1 MNVYITR
8 LNGTYISDT
17 AQHVQKKTAEVAYQI
32 GCREL
37 GIYRYN
43 AEPENFESRMS
54 RLDGIIAGLSAGD
67 IVICQLPTWNGLGFD
82 TSLIEHIKAYRGHVI
97 IFIHDFEAL
106 MQEGWRY
113 KLRETIELYN
123 QAEVLIVAS
132 YALREFLLKNGIRE
146 NMKFVVQEIWDYP
159 TDIDFIDK
167 PALKKEIYFAGHA
180 GKFKFMNQWDYD
192 IPLNTF
198 SWASCTG
205 KNVRNMGWVNPSRL
219 LIELA
224 KGGFGLV
231 WYGDEYWHQYMKYN
245 NTTKLS
251 TYLAAGIPVIVPRG
265 ISNQYLLEENH
276 LGFIVDNLDEAVER
290 VRNITEDEYHEYVE
304 HVGKFA
310 VLLRGGYFARKLI
323 TEAVHLV
330 VREDT
335 VKEPLPTRTYDLGE
349 AAFSHAILNESYG
362 GYLALSW
369 DYKGS
374 TDGFLIYNTSGELI
388 GETEN
393 IYQHYFLIKEYKRE
407 DGFIVKAYIKTQ
419 KGKLVVAET
428 KPVNLHESL
437 YKTSIVSLVIPAY
450 NAEKY
455 VIRSIDSA
463 LAQSFTNLEIIIV
476 NDGSTDG
483 TARILSWYAEKYPNV
498 IAIHQENLGAPA
510 ARNAGILQASGEY
523 ISFLDSDDMIYPDS
537 IEKMYNA
544 IKKNDCDIA
553 VTPVYEVNQLKHK
566 ILVQY
571 AMENI
576 ALTFDEFF
584 LQHYIGE
591 CGYGTV
597 IMNKLYKS
605 SLVKT
610 HLIPILLPEDE
621 AWTPYILSY
630 AERICYVSDCFYE
643 YDRTVNDSSLAKK
656 ITNEVAENRFMN
668 YKKAVI
674 FYLQNGNPQKLKLLK
689 ELAKRRLLEK
699 KKYLANDEYGKLWD
713 EIDVS
718 F

>member
-17 AQHVQKKTAEVAYQI
+17 AQHVQKQTAEIAYQI

-43 AEPENFESRMS
+43 ADPENFESRMS

-82 TSLIEHIKAYRGHVI
+82 RSLIEHIRAYGGHVI
-97 IFIHDFEAL
+97 IFIHDFEPL
-106 MQEGWRY
+106 MQEGWRN

-132 YALREFLLKNGIRE
+132 YALRDFLLKNGIKE

-159 TDIDFIDK
+159 TDIAFIDK
-167 PALKKEIYFAGHA
+167 PVLKKEIYFAGDA
-180 GKFKFMNQWDYD
+180 GKFKFINQWDYD

-198 SWASCTG
+198 SWISCAG

-231 WYGDEYWHQYMKYN
+231 WYGDEYWHHYMKYN

-251 TYLAAGIPVIVPRG
+251 TYLAAGIPVIVPQG
-265 ISNQYLLEENH
+265 ISNQYLIEDNH
-276 LGFIVDNLDEAVER
+276 LGFIVDSLDEAAER
-290 VRNITEDEYHEYVE
+290 VRNITEDEYREYVE
-304 HVGKFA
+304 HVEKFA

-330 VREDT
+330 FREDT
-335 VKEPLPTRTYDLGE
+335 VKEPLPTLTYNLGG
-349 AAFSHAILNESYG
+349 AVFFTAVLNESYG
-362 GYLALSW
+362 GNLALSW

-374 TDGFLIYNTSGELI
+374 TDGFLIYNMSGELI
-388 GETEN
+388 EETEN
-393 IYQHYFLIKEYKRE
+393 KYQHYLLIKDHKRE
-407 DGFIVKAYIKTQ
+407 DGFIIKAYIKTQ
-419 KGKLVVAET
+419 RGRLVVAET
-428 KPVNLHESL
+428 EPVYLRESL
-437 YKTSIVSLVIPAY
+437 YKTSVVSLVIPAY
-450 NAEKY
+450 NAENY

-463 LAQSFTNLEIIIV
+463 LAQSFSNLEIIIV
-476 NDGSTDG
+476 NDGSSDG
-483 TARILSWYAEKYPNV
+483 TAKILDWYAEKYPNV
-498 IAIHQENLGAPA
+498 IVIHQENHGVPA
-510 ARNAGILQASGEY
+510 ARNAGILQTSGEY
-523 ISFLDSDDMIYPDS
+523 ISFLDSDGIIYPGN
-537 IEKMYNA
+537 IERMYNA

-553 VTPVYEVNQLKHK
+553 ITPIYEINQLKYK

-571 AMENI
+571 AMENN

-584 LQHYIGE
+584 KQHYIRE

-597 IMNKLYKS
+597 VI
-605 SLVKT
+605 KT
-610 HLIPILLPEDE
+610 RLFPILLPEDE

-630 AERICYVSDCFYE
+630 AERICYVGDCFYE
-643 YDRTVNDSSLAKK
+643 YDRTVSNSSLAKK
-656 ITNEVAENRFMN
+656 MVNETVENKFMS
-668 YKKAVI
+668 YKKAVM

-699 KKYLANDEYGKLWD
+699 RKYLAYDEYGKLWD
-713 EIDVS
+713 EIDSS
-718 F
+718 FKCME